1 MYPKPSPPH
10 PGEVLKEDILEPM
23 KITIT
28 DLAKGLGFSRNTVSE
43 FVNGHNGV
51 SAEMAIRLSKAF
63 NTTPEFWLNMQNTYN
78 LWVTAQRKNRPE
90 IKRFYEGVSR
100 S

>member
-1 MYPKPSPPH
+1 MHSPPH
-10 PGEVLKEDILEPM
+10 PGEVLREDILSPM
-23 KITIT
+23 KIIIT

-51 SAEMAIRLSKAF
+51 SAEMSIRLSEAF

-78 LWVTAQRKNRPE
+78 LWVAAQSKSRPE
-90 IKRFYEGVSR
+90 IKRFYEGAVPY
-100 S
+100 